1 MGDMAPEFD
10 PNVDATP
17 SGCGSFETWY
27 RAAHPRLLAA
37 LVIATGDLEAARD
50 ATSEAFTRAL
60 QHWPRVHAMDAPEA
74 WVHRVGINVLRRR
87 HRRRILEE
95 RLLRRQRPEPAP
107 PPQVATEVWDALA
120 SLPLRQRQA
129 LALRYLLG
137 MTQAEVAEA
146 MGVAPGT
153 AAATLHAARRNL
165 ADRLGID
172 DTDDTEVASPWLT

>member
-1 MGDMAPEFD
+1 MGDMTAEFD
-10 PNVDATP
+10 PDVDASRP
-17 SGCGSFETWY
+17 GCGSFEAWY

-37 LVIATGDLEAARD
+37 LVVATGDLDAARD

-95 RLLRRQRPEPAP
+95 RLLRRQRVEPAA
-107 PPQVATEVWDALA
+107 PPQVATEIWDALA
-120 SLPLRQRQA
+120 ALPLRQRQA

-146 MGVAPGT
+146 MGVVPGT

-165 ADRLGID
+165 AGRLRID
-172 DTDDTEVASPWLT
+172 DTDDTEVASPWST

>member
-1 MGDMAPEFD
+1 
-10 PNVDATP
+10 
-17 SGCGSFETWY
+17 
-27 RAAHPRLLAA
+27 
-37 LVIATGDLEAARD
+37 
-50 ATSEAFTRAL
+50 
-60 QHWPRVHAMDAPEA
+60 MDAPEA

-137 MTQAEVAEA
+137 MTQAEVAAA

-153 AAATLHAARRNL
+153 AGATLHAARRNI
-165 ADRLGID
+165 ADRIGID